1 MSKEFT
7 ELWGTGTNRMI
18 KDCLNHGLPEPLFE
32 EITKSLV
39 VTFRKY
45 KISEDILEKLNERQ
59 KKAIEY
65 LEEHRKITNKEY
77 CKLFEVVKDTTNRDL
92 NDLLNKNLIEKKGSG
107 PKVYYILTTVRY
119 RPIPSEGGKPRKYKI
134 PSTKVIQ
141 DDV

>member
-45 KISEDILEKLNERQ
+45 KISEDILEK
-59 KKAIEY
+59 Y
-65 LEEHRKITNKEY
+65 LR
-77 CKLFEVVKDTTNRDL
+77 LF
-92 NDLLNKNLIEKKGSG
+92 
-107 PKVYYILTTVRY
+107 
-119 RPIPSEGGKPRKYKI
+119 
-134 PSTKVIQ
+134 
-141 DDV
+141 